1 MTTTCTP
8 FPLSIVSELPN
19 RMRLRGR
26 FLRDPDL
33 DPDYLE
39 AILETIPGV
48 ESVRLNGRASSTII
62 KYDGRTET
70 RAAVLGCVQDLPLE
84 VFKGK
89 NDRKSLP
96 SPLNLSV
103 KGMLTLACFFLP
115 ALFAAHIAL
124 VLSAPVILDGLICLW
139 NKKLK
144 VEDRKSVV

>member
-1 MTTTCTP
+1 
-8 FPLSIVSELPN
+8 
-19 RMRLRGR
+19 MRLRGR

-48 ESVRLNGRASSTII
+48 ESARLNGRASSTII

-89 NDRKSLP
+89 TTENRYP
-96 SPLNLSV
+96 RP
-103 KGMLTLACFFLP
+103 
-115 ALFAAHIAL
+115 
-124 VLSAPVILDGLICLW
+124 
-139 NKKLK
+139 
-144 VEDRKSVV
+144 